1 MCPIISPFL
10 SGGIYIQCMYIVQKE
25 RHTGGQTDTSETDS
39 QAAGKQAG
47 RRGSKVE
54 KG

>member
-1 MCPIISPFL
+1 
-10 SGGIYIQCMYIVQKE
+10 MYIVQKE

-47 RRGSKVE
+47 TRGSKVE